1 MSLDEVMAIDVDTV
15 LFTHPAMLF
24 DSAQYKETGTL
35 FLLDK
40 FLNWWPHYYTPF
52 DEQWLHHFIS
62 NYDGNFHHI
71 AVQNISSLKYF
82 EREEFKGF
90 VRSRSQHLAESS
102 IVLFDKRRHRRTMAI
117 LEDITNRHGFEL
129 YRNTYG
135 DKESYWIGEKILSF
149 GSPQNLL

>member
-62 NYDGNFHHI
+62 HYDGNFHHI
-71 AVQNISSLKYF
+71 AVQNISSLKYY
-82 EREEFKGF
+82 EREEFRG
-90 VRSRSQHLAESS
+90 
-102 IVLFDKRRHRRTMAI
+102 
-117 LEDITNRHGFEL
+117 
-129 YRNTYG
+129 
-135 DKESYWIGEKILSF
+135 
-149 GSPQNLL
+149 LL